1 MESAGMTLSEL
12 ADSAES
18 RHRIRRL
25 LSMVRLITG
34 QTAHGADAQDSELH
48 LAGRVGAV
56 GRAAAAP
63 MAGGTDLELL
73 VLDELLAQGVKR
85 APAVLTGPEVR
96 LNAKS
101 AGLMRLVLHELVTNA
116 IKFGALSQS
125 QSQLRVIWWMIG
137 PASSR
142 LHFEWA
148 EDGVR
153 AAAETG
159 RHAGF
164 GSHVLKRLIAS
175 ELHGSGDMQFLANG
189 VLCIIEIPSGEA
201 DSR

>member
-1 MESAGMTLSEL
+1 
-12 ADSAES
+12 
-18 RHRIRRL
+18 
-25 LSMVRLITG
+25 V
-34 QTAHGADAQDSELH
+34 LH
-48 LAGRVGAV
+48 LAGRVGAI

-73 VLDELLAQGVKR
+73 VLDELLAQGVHR

-96 LNAKS
+96 LNSKS
-101 AGLMRLVLHELVTNA
+101 AELMRLVIHELVTNA
-116 IKFGALSQS
+116 IKFGGLSQS

-137 PASSR
+137 PESSR

-159 RHAGF
+159 RHIGF
-164 GSHVLKRLIAS
+164 GSHVLKRLITS
-175 ELHGSGDMQFLANG
+175 ELHGRGDMQFLAKG
-189 VLCIIEIPSGEA
+189 VLCIIEIPSSEA
-201 DSR
+201 LLHNE